1 MTYILARP
9 LAALCLAATVLI
21 APAVAHAAPGE
32 QDTTIA
38 KIVDLNREGVALYQK
53 KHFDSA
59 RKVLKQA
66 LELCES
72 AGLDHHP
79 VAARTHIHLGIVIV
93 AGFGQREIG
102 SRQFSEALQIDPN
115 ITLTPGLETPA
126 ATEVFNEVLLAVS
139 PKTGASVA
147 AQPTDDTTAPQG
159 SDNELPAENAVA
171 AARSEDANATK
182 SDDAKPDDAAPRSR
196 TARHDDGNDDAPR
209 AQVRAA
215 RRSRDEDGDDA
226 NAGSLEG
233 RYQIGALVG
242 GGFGWASGMGD
253 VNADT
258 RAPSSFAGAKLGQLA
273 LEAGYW
279 WKADVMLSLQGRLQL
294 VTGPTVVETTDHTY
308 EPAKYA
314 GAIFGAA
321 TWSPETGPL
330 RPFVSGSIGAGR
342 IRHVVTLP
350 SLKDCGAS
358 HSETCVDTVGAGP
371 FLAGV
376 GGGLTY
382 PLTDNLVL
390 VGALATQIGAPTFTF
405 NVDVDAGL
413 AFRL

>member
-1 MTYILARP
+1 MKYIPTRR

-21 APAVAHAAPGE
+21 ASAAAHAAPGE

-53 KHFDSA
+53 KHFDGA

-139 PKTGASVA
+139 QKTGPSAPTQAS
-147 AQPTDDTTAPQG
+147 DDTSAAPQG
-159 SDNELPAENAVA
+159 SDNELPTENAVA
-171 AARSEDANATK
+171 AARTEESTETR
-182 SDDAKPDDAAPRSR
+182 PT
-196 TARHDDGNDDAPR
+196 TASHEGNDDGDNAAPR

-215 RRSRDEDGDDA
+215 RRSQDQDGDDA
-226 NAGSLEG
+226 TAGSLEG

-279 WKADVMLSLQGRLQL
+279 WKANLMLSLQGRLQL
-294 VTGPTVVETTDHTY
+294 VTGPNAVETADHTY

-314 GAIFGAA
+314 GAIFGTA
-321 TWSPETGPL
+321 TWSPEMGPL

-358 HSETCVDTVGAGP
+358 KSETCVDTIGAGP

-405 NVDVDAGL
+405 NVDIDAGL

>member
-1 MTYILARP
+1 
-9 LAALCLAATVLI
+9 
-21 APAVAHAAPGE
+21 
-32 QDTTIA
+32 
-38 KIVDLNREGVALYQK
+38 
-53 KHFDSA
+53 
-59 RKVLKQA
+59 
-66 LELCES
+66 
-72 AGLDHHP
+72 
-79 VAARTHIHLGIVIV
+79 
-93 AGFGQREIG
+93 
-102 SRQFSEALQIDPN
+102 
-115 ITLTPGLETPA
+115 GLETPA

-147 AQPTDDTTAPQG
+147 AQPSQPSGGAGDAPQG

-171 AARSEDANATK
+171 EARSEDANA
-182 SDDAKPDDAAPRSR
+182 PRPA

-209 AQVRAA
+209 AQVHAA

-314 GAIFGAA
+314 GAIFGTA

-376 GGGLTY
+376 GGGVTY

-405 NVDVDAGL
+405 NVDIDAGL

>member
-1 MTYILARP
+1 MTYIPTRR
-9 LAALCLAATVLI
+9 LAAFCLAATVLI
-21 APAVAHAAPGE
+21 ASAAARAAPGE
-32 QDTTIA
+32 QETIA
-38 KIVDLNREGVALYQK
+38 KIVDLNREGIALYEK
-53 KHFDSA
+53 KHFDGA

-66 LELCES
+66 LELCAS

-139 PKTGASVA
+139 SKTGAAAA
-147 AQPTDDTTAPQG
+147 AQPSSDTSDAAQG
-159 SDNELPAENAVA
+159 SDNEQPTENAVA
-171 AARSEDANATK
+171 AARSEDATATRPTTT
-182 SDDAKPDDAAPRSR
+182 SGNDGVRDSGDDA
-196 TARHDDGNDDAPR
+196 APR
-209 AQVRAA
+209 AQVRA
-215 RRSRDEDGDDA
+215 RRSQDEDGDDA

-233 RYQIGALVG
+233 RYQIGALIG

-279 WKADVMLSLQGRLQL
+279 WKANLMLSLQGRLQL
-294 VTGPTVVETTDHTY
+294 VTGPNVVETANHTY

-314 GAIFGAA
+314 AAIFGTA
-321 TWSPETGPL
+321 TWSPEMGPL

-342 IRHVVTLP
+342 IRHVVTLS

-358 HSETCVDTVGAGP
+358 GKETCVDTIGAGP

-405 NVDVDAGL
+405 NVDIDAGL